1 MSAPTP
7 SRPAPLY
14 LEDLA
19 VGQRFTSRAF
29 PLDAEQIKNFARD
42 FDPQNFHLDEEAAK
56 DTFFGG
62 LAASGWHTAAITMRL
77 VVESMPLA
85 GGVIGAGGELVW
97 PAPTRASDVLTVEI
111 EVLEI
116 TESRSRPDRGSAL
129 MRITTRNQQGEIVQR
144 FTPKVILA
152 RRGDDPSS

>member
-1 MSAPTP
+1 MSAPMP
-7 SRPAPLY
+7 SHPAPLY

-19 VGQRFTSRAF
+19 IGQRFTSRAF
-29 PLDAEQIKNFARD
+29 PLDAEQIKSFARD
-42 FDPQNFHLDEEAAK
+42 FDPQTFHLDAEAAK
-56 DTFFGG
+56 DTFFAG

-97 PAPTRASDVLTVEI
+97 PRAARASDVLTVEI

-116 TESRSRPDRGSAL
+116 TRSRSRPDRGSAM
-129 MRITTRNQQGEIVQR
+129 MRMTTRNQQGEIVQR

-152 RRGDDPSS
+152 RRSAAAA

>member
-1 MSAPTP
+1 MSKPAV
-7 SRPAPLY
+7 SHPAPLY

-42 FDPQNFHLDEEAAK
+42 FDPQTFHLDPEAAK
-56 DTFFGG
+56 DTFFAG
-62 LAASGWHTAAITMRL
+62 LAASGWHTAAVTMRL
-77 VVESMPLA
+77 VVECMPLA
-85 GGVIGAGGELVW
+85 GGVIGAGGELSW
-97 PAPTRASDVLTVEI
+97 PSPTRASDVLTVEI

-116 TESRSRPDRGSAL
+116 TPSRSRPDRGSAL

-152 RRGDDPSS
+152 RRNGPAT